1 MSQDLIISWIRV
13 IITVAGA
20 IAGLTGIIILAQ
32 FVAKDV
38 ALKTHKLSSTGVA
51 IFVCIGMALG
61 VFVGLCTNV
70 AITNINNISN
80 HKTIVKDE
88 KKRIKNDDGRQM
100 YGIRQAEEKNG
111 IK

>member
-1 MSQDLIISWIRV
+1 MPHNLIISWISV
-13 IITVAGA
+13 IMTVAGA
-20 IAGLTGIIILAQ
+20 IAGITGITILAQ

-38 ALKTHKLSSTGVA
+38 VLKTHKLSNTGVA

-61 VFVGLCTNV
+61 VFVGICTNV

-80 HKTIVKDE
+80 HKTIVNEE
-88 KKRIKNDDGRQM
+88 KKQVRNNDGRQM
-100 YGIRQAEEKNG
+100 YVVRKAEQHHG

>member
-1 MSQDLIISWIRV
+1 MPHDLIISWISV

-20 IAGLTGIIILAQ
+20 IAGFTGIIILAQ

-38 ALKTHKLSSTGVA
+38 VLKTHKLSNTGIA

-61 VFVGLCTNV
+61 VFVGICTNV

-80 HKTIVKDE
+80 HTAIVKEE
-88 KKRIKNDDGRQM
+88 KKQVRNDGRQM
-100 YGIRQAEEKNG
+100 YVVRKAEQNHG